1 MMTFREELL
10 HKKRQRILEENPEE
24 AKHMK
29 EWFTE
34 VFLDNDLDNY
44 RSKYTY
50 TQLKVIE
57 ALGFNY
63 DVLDAVLDYEDVEP
77 GKPYVRVN
85 RGF

>member
-10 HKKRQRILEENPEE
+10 HKKRQRVLEENPEE
-24 AKHMK
+24 AKHIK
-29 EWFTE
+29 EWLTE
-34 VFLDNDLDNY
+34 VFLDKDLDNY
-44 RSKYTY
+44 RTKYTY
-50 TQLKVIE
+50 TQLEVVE

-77 GKPYVRVN
+77 GKPYVRIN

>member
-10 HKKRQRILEENPEE
+10 NKKRQRILEENPEE
-24 AKHMK
+24 CKHMK
-29 EWFTE
+29 KWLTD
-34 VFLDNDLDNY
+34 VFLDLDQESY
-44 RSKYTY
+44 RSKHTD
-50 TQLKVIE
+50 TELKVIE

-77 GKPYVRVN
+77 GKPYVRIN